1 MSTPVGIIKK
11 FVKTLVDTES
21 TGTAAVN
28 EAFKAVGATSYS
40 ALQSAFNQA
49 RNSSSNNQNFLEQSC
64 GVRINNTDTGA
75 ITGSDAGGSTAKTAA
90 SIVPETAAA
99 AELTSAQYNS
109 FTKNGLTVNVTYHT
123 VSDNDAGEAFNYSGD
138 TYLAKQR
145 LVTRALYN

>member
-64 GVRINNTDTGA
+64 GVRINNTD
-75 ITGSDAGGSTAKTAA
+75 AGTSTAKTA
-90 SIVPETAAA
+90 
-99 AELTSAQYNS
+99 AQYNS
-109 FTKNGLTVNVTYHT
+109 FTKNGLKVNVTYHT
-123 VSDNDAGEAFNYSGD
+123 VSDTDAGEAFGCSGA

-145 LVTRALYN
+145 LVTRALYNRWISAAIWGLPRV